1 MLEKKDKPRP
11 SVKELIDDPYVQVG
25 RGRGVLGGQWLWLK
39 RLRVQGIDKNSDSQQ
54 NPNKIDMG

>member
-25 RGRGVLGGQWLWLK
+25 RGVLGGQWL
-39 RLRVQGIDKNSDSQQ
+39 
-54 NPNKIDMG
+54 

>member
-25 RGRGVLGGQWLWLK
+25 RSVLGGQWLSPK